1 MQQPRVY
8 GMGRGKLREPPALR
22 GLVDDVRVRRSSA
35 FAVIVVSL
43 TLAGGCAAVRKPAP
57 EPANTPAAHPA
68 YSALGGG
75 HFIRAV
81 NDDGRYVTLEDGSMW
96 EIEPSVRFQTVDWQL
111 QAAVTVRRATAD
123 GPFTYELDNTQDDEG
138 ALARYVPPR

>member
-1 MQQPRVY
+1 MS
-8 GMGRGKLREPPALR
+8 PAFVVL
-22 GLVDDVRVRRSSA
+22 
-35 FAVIVVSL
+35 VVSL
-43 TLAGGCAAVRKPAP
+43 TLASGCAATHKRVL
-57 EPANTPAAHPA
+57 EPANKPAAEPA

-75 HFIRAV
+75 HFVRAV
-81 NDDGRYVTLEDGSMW
+81 NDDGQYVTLEDGSVW

-123 GPFTYELDNTQDDEG
+123 GSFTYELDNTQEDEG

>member
-1 MQQPRVY
+1 V
-8 GMGRGKLREPPALR
+8 
-22 GLVDDVRVRRSSA
+22 LVVP
-35 FAVIVVSL
+35 L
-43 TLAGGCAAVRKPAP
+43 TLASGCATARKPAL
-57 EPANTPAAHPA
+57 EPATAPAAQRA

-81 NDDGRYVTLEDGSMW
+81 NDDGQYVTLEDGSVW
-96 EIEPSVRFQTVDWQL
+96 EIEPSVRFQTADWQL
-111 QAAVTVRRATAD
+111 QAAVTVRRATPD